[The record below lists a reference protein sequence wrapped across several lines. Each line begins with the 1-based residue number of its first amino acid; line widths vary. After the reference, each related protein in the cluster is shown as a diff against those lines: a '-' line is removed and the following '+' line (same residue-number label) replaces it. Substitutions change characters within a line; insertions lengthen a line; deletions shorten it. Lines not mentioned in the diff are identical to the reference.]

1 LAAKLGHEV
10 SEAAVVV
17 TELLGDLRH
26 RTVFQE
32 DGTEGFVAAV
42 QRFGGLAEED
52 FVEGV
57 VHGAASRNV
66 IALCGGVS
74 QIGIGRSGPS
84 DKRRE
89 CNRGTKGLFCGV
101 RQRSRGRPE
110 PRSVICRRQR
120 NDGRRKEKR

>member
-10 SEAAVVV
+10 SETAVVV

-42 QRFGGLAEED
+42 QRFDGLVEED
-52 FVEGV
+52 FAEGV

-66 IALCGGVS
+66 IALCSGVS

-84 DKRRE
+84 DKGHE
-89 CNRGTKGLFCGV
+89 CDRGTKGLF
-101 RQRSRGRPE
+101 
-110 PRSVICRRQR
+110 
-120 NDGRRKEKR
+120 